1 LSNRV
6 YRALLVGF
14 GGLFGSMARYWIA
27 GLVQRLDGSTFP
39 VGTLS
44 VNVLG
49 SFILGLLMALSLD
62 RGLMNADTRLL
73 LATGFCGGF
82 TTMSTF
88 SYETV
93 ALLREGGTAAASGNV
108 AITLAACLFAV
119 WLGDLAARL
128 L

>member
-1 LSNRV
+1 M
-6 YRALLVGF
+6 YRTLLVGV
-14 GGLFGSMARYWIA
+14 GGLFGSVARYWVA
-27 GLVQRLDGSTFP
+27 GVVQRLDGSTFP

-62 RGLMNADTRLL
+62 RGLINANTRLL

-93 ALLREGGTAAASGNV
+93 ALLRDGSAAAAAGNV
-108 AITLAACLFAV
+108 GITLVTCLAAVA
-119 WLGDLAARL
+119 LGDLAARL

>member
-1 LSNRV
+1 M

-14 GGLFGSMARYWIA
+14 GGLFGSIARYWIA
-27 GLVQRLDGSTFP
+27 GVVQRLDGSVFP

-62 RGLMNADTRLL
+62 RGLINPDARLL

-93 ALLREGGTAAASGNV
+93 ALLRDGGAAAAAGNV
-108 AITLAACLFAV
+108 GITLAACLVAV
-119 WLGDLAARL
+119 ALGDLAARL

>member
-1 LSNRV
+1 V
-6 YRALLVGF
+6 YRTLLVGV
-14 GGLFGSMARYWIA
+14 GGLFGSVARYWVA
-27 GLVQRLDGSTFP
+27 GVVQRLDGSTFP

-62 RGLMNADTRLL
+62 RGLINANTRLL

-93 ALLREGGTAAASGNV
+93 ALLRDGSAAAAAGNV
-108 AITLAACLFAV
+108 GITLVACLAAV
-119 WLGDLAARL
+119 ALGDLAARL

>member
-1 LSNRV
+1 M
-6 YRALLVGF
+6 YRTLLVGV
-14 GGLFGSMARYWIA
+14 GGLFGSVARYWVA
-27 GLVQRLDGSTFP
+27 GVVQRLDGSTFP

-62 RGLMNADTRLL
+62 RGLINADTRLL

-93 ALLREGGTAAASGNV
+93 ALLRDGSAAAAAGNV
-108 AITLAACLFAV
+108 GITLVACLAAV
-119 WLGDLAARL
+119 ALGDLAARL

>member
-1 LSNRV
+1 M
-6 YRALLVGF
+6 YRTLLVGV
-14 GGLFGSMARYWIA
+14 GGLFGSVARYWVA
-27 GLVQRLDGSTFP
+27 GVVQRLDGSTFP

-62 RGLMNADTRLL
+62 RGLINANTRLL

-93 ALLREGGTAAASGNV
+93 ALLRDGSAAAAAGNV
-108 AITLAACLFAV
+108 GITLVACLAAV
-119 WLGDLAARL
+119 ALGDLAARL

>member
-1 LSNRV
+1 M

-14 GGLFGSMARYWIA
+14 GGLFGSIARYWIA
-27 GLVQRLDGSTFP
+27 GVVQRLDGSGFP

-62 RGLMNADTRLL
+62 RGLVNPNARLL

-93 ALLREGGTAAASGNV
+93 ALLRDGGTAAAAGNV
-108 AITLAACLFAV
+108 GITLAACLVAV
-119 WLGDLAARL
+119 ALGDLAARL

>member
-1 LSNRV
+1 V
-6 YRALLVGF
+6 YRTLLVGV
-14 GGLFGSMARYWIA
+14 GGLFGSVARYWVA
-27 GLVQRLDGSTFP
+27 GVVQRLDGSTFP

-62 RGLMNADTRLL
+62 RGLINADTRLL

-93 ALLREGGTAAASGNV
+93 ALLRDGSAAAAAGNV
-108 AITLAACLFAV
+108 GITLVACLAAV
-119 WLGDLAARL
+119 ALGDLAARL